1 VYLEERVVNDKQIES
16 LLGDSIGKKSSE
28 LTYLDRVAIFGFSTL
43 GAVFIIILALAIYLN
58 LS

>member
-1 VYLEERVVNDKQIES
+1 MNDKQIES